1 MREVISGPH
10 ALINL
15 SLSLTVVRS
24 RSRIH
29 RALLAETSAVA
40 LAGVCRFQFR
50 LLAGRNEVS
59 VLFEVFDDLFR
70 DNLAL
75 ETTESTLDRFI
86 VIY

>member
-1 MREVISGPH
+1 MREVLSRPH
-10 ALINL
+10 AFFL
-15 SLSLTVVRS
+15 SRSVLAVVRA

-29 RALLAETSAVA
+29 RTLLAETPAVT

-59 VLFEVFDDLFR
+59 MLFEVFNDLFR

-75 ETTESTLDRFI
+75 ETTESTLDRFVI
-86 VIY
+86 VY